1 MDENYIL
8 EIKNL
13 TKDFGGVKALND
25 FEMEVKQGEIHDIIG
40 PNGAGKSTL
49 FNTISGFIKE
59 DKGEIFF
66 KDREISN
73 LAPEKRVDFG
83 LGRTFQKSN
92 IVSDMSVIDNIMA
105 GMYLDESNPIKSF
118 FTEHFS
124 IFSKEK
130 EMKKRAIK
138 ALDFVGLAGYEKR
151 WSDELVWVERQLVQ
165 LARAVVI
172 SPDLLLL
179 DEPAAGMGEKEK
191 EKIKDVIRDI
201 RAKGITVI
209 VISHDLEVVMD
220 LSDYISVIN
229 FGQLLFS
236 GTPEEVKQNEKVMEA
251 YTGE

>member
-1 MDENYIL
+1 MDDNYIL
-8 EIKNL
+8 KIKNL
-13 TKDFGGVKALND
+13 TKDFGGVKALNN
-25 FEMEVKQGEIHDIIG
+25 FSMKVKKGEIHALIG

-49 FNTISGFIKE
+49 FNTISGFIKKDE
-59 DKGEIFF
+59 GEIFF
-66 KDREISN
+66 KGKEISDF
-73 LAPEKRVDFG
+73 APEKRVDFG

-105 GMYLDESNPIKSF
+105 GMYLDDLNPIKSF

-124 IFSKEK
+124 IFSKNK

-138 ALDFVGLAGYEKR
+138 ALEFVGLAGYEQR

-165 LARAVVI
+165 LARAVVM

-229 FGQLLFS
+229 FGELLFS
-236 GTPEEVKQNEKVMEA
+236 GTPEKVRKNEKVMEA